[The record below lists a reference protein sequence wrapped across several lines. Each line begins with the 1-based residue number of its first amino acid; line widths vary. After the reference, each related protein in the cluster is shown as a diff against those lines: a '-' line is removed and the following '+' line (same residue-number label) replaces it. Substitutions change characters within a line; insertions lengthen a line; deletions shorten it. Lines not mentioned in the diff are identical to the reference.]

1 MKSRVLGYRRESL
14 TFNEDIET
22 KRHEPCELDLGRFGE
37 SLLPFLDTISLLV
50 SGCEPSN
57 AIRRGVATLIPT
69 YIHHL
74 LLFLITFDSSPY
86 SSIDLNEIC
95 RTQLNLSYQS
105 ALLQELSIL
114 PFHFFYPHF
123 FALALS
129 YIFTFVSKSCAA

>member
-14 TFNEDIET
+14 TFNEYIET
-22 KRHEPCELDLGRFGE
+22 KCHEPCELNLGRFGG
-37 SLLPFLDTISLLV
+37 SLLPFLDTISSLV

-57 AIRRGVATLIPT
+57 AIRRGVATLMPT
-69 YIHHL
+69 YMHHL
-74 LLFLITFDSSPY
+74 LLFPITFGTGPY

-123 FALALS
+123 FGLALS
-129 YIFTFVSKSCAA
+129 YIFTFVNRSCVA